1 MRFYRIT
8 FRETR
13 DTLIRLSEDIT
24 EEQLQKNLES
34 GAEITGVSGKDGEL
48 VGHLLAD
55 TLSLSVVTEYLG
67 DNGINYD
74 LDDVTDDVLSFSYE
88 ITDEEAIELLQT
100 LREFELTPDHVLDKL
115 NRHGMGSL
123 DKFDME
129 VLKRV

>member
-24 EEQLQKNLES
+24 EEQLEKNLES

-55 TLSLSVVTEYLG
+55 ALSLTVVTEYLD
-67 DNGINYD
+67 DNEIIYD
-74 LDDVTDDVLSFSYE
+74 LDDVTDDALSFSYE
-88 ITDEEAIELLQT
+88 VTDDEAMELLQT
-100 LREFELTPDHVLDKL
+100 LRQFELTPDHVLDKL
-115 NRHGMGSL
+115 NRHGLESL
-123 DKFDME
+123 DELDTE
-129 VLKRV
+129 ILKSV